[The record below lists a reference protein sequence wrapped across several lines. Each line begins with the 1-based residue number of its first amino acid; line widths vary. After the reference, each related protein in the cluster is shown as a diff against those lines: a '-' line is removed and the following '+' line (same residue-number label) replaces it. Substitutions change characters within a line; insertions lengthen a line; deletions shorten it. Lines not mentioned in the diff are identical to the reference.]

1 MVGLV
6 TATMTMTYC
15 AFLTCP
21 TRGPSRSP
29 ALGISP
35 SPSSVSASSRAHTSV
50 VSALCLQK
58 LSSSLVGWK
67 QSLKSGSVLCLR
79 DSQVGFVSASRL
91 GACDQKSRF
100 RCHAMADPSASPPA
114 QEFTFVNKKGLK
126 LKGLLVDGGA
136 GSKEVCILCHGFR
149 SSKLGGTV
157 SALSA
162 GLAEAGVSSFRF
174 DFSGNGESEG
184 KFAYG
189 NYWQE
194 VEDLR
199 AAVEFWT
206 SKGSRVVCV
215 AGHSKGGNCVV
226 LYASK
231 YHDVPCVINISGRF
245 ALEKGILERFGGQEG
260 LRKLED
266 EGVLDIK
273 DASGNVEYQVT
284 KADLRDRLT
293 TNMHAACLAI
303 PELTRVLTIHGTS
316 DEVIPADDAYQFAQR
331 IPTHKLV
338 LVKDADHCYRGHQS
352 ELRKHVLEFLQETSA
367 LQESGAQQS

>member
-1 MVGLV
+1 MAMTHSAFVSCSTLIPLQTPTLV
-6 TATMTMTYC
+6 KGFPVLSAH
-15 AFLTCP
+15 
-21 TRGPSRSP
+21 
-29 ALGISP
+29 
-35 SPSSVSASSRAHTSV
+35 SSIV
-50 VSALCLQK
+50 
-58 LSSSLVGWK
+58 SSLSFQHCFETPRGWK
-67 QSLKSGSVLCLR
+67 QSFRSSTPDSRKGRR
-79 DSQVGFVSASRL
+79 DPLSASVFEARDPESTL
-91 GACDQKSRF
+91 RWK
-100 RCHAMADPSASPPA
+100 AMATPSAEGPPR
-114 QEFTFVNKKGLK
+114 QEFTFVNKDGLR

-136 GSKEVCILCHGFR
+136 GSKEICILCHGFR
-149 SSKLGGTV
+149 SSKEGRTV
-157 SALSA
+157 SALSTA
-162 GLAEAGVSSFRF
+162 LAEAGVSTFRF

-184 KFAYG
+184 TFAYG
-189 NYWQE
+189 NYWKE

-199 AAVEFWT
+199 SAVEFWT

-215 AGHSKGGNCVV
+215 IGHSKGGNCVV

-231 YHDVPCVINISGRF
+231 YHDVPFVINISGRF

-273 DASGNVEYQVT
+273 DASGNVEYRVT

-303 PELTRVLTIHGTS
+303 PEPTRVLTIHGTN

-338 LVKDADHCYRGHQS
+338 LIKDANHGFHAHQS
-352 ELRKHVLEFLQETSA
+352 QLAKHVLQFLQETSA
-367 LQESGAQQS
+367 LQESGSLQP

>member
-1 MVGLV
+1 MIAHSLIG
-6 TATMTMTYC
+6 
-15 AFLTCP
+15 
-21 TRGPSRSP
+21 
-29 ALGISP
+29 
-35 SPSSVSASSRAHTSV
+35 RAVCVRHCSH
-50 VSALCLQK
+50 
-58 LSSSLVGWK
+58 SLEARLRWK
-67 QSLKSGSVLCLR
+67 QSFRASSDFWVELQGHESQR
-79 DSQVGFVSASRL
+79 DSFDFSAFGVRNRD
-91 GACDQKSRF
+91 CQKLKL
-100 RCHAMADPSASPPA
+100 RCRAMADPSAKEAGGLPA
-114 QEFTFVNKKGLK
+114 QEFTFTNKNGQR

-149 SSKLGGTV
+149 SSKQSGTL
-157 SALSA
+157 SAISA
-162 GLAEAGVSSFRF
+162 GLAEAGVSTFRF

-199 AAVEFWT
+199 AAFEFWT

-260 LRKLED
+260 LKKLED

-273 DASGNVEYQVT
+273 DAAGNVEYQVT

-303 PELTRVLTIHGTS
+303 PESTRVLTIHGTN
-316 DEVIPADDAYQFAQR
+316 DEIIPADDAYQFAQR
-331 IPTHKLV
+331 ISTHKLV
-338 LVKDADHCYRGHQS
+338 LVKDADHSYRGHQS
-352 ELRKHVLEFLQETSA
+352 QLVKHVLEFLKETSA
-367 LQESGAQQS
+367 LQESSALQT